1 MKIGK
6 GNFSAVFKGLCFS
19 VVVLALA
26 GISVR
31 AYSDET
37 PGGAAKTLPIKL
49 TPSALVAITGEGT
62 IVNFASSS
70 SAPRRAILT
79 EPVNKK
85 RLYIAASNETDWGTK
100 KAYLTLGEQED
111 ATRIDNN
118 GGLINGDASLND
130 GRTGIYDVLGRQVAV
145 LGENDLHFHS
155 PVGATPW
162 ILMLLLAGGYILP
175 KRKRLSEQK

>member
-1 MKIGK
+1 MLI
-6 GNFSAVFKGLCFS
+6 
-19 VVVLALA
+19 
-26 GISVR
+26 
-31 AYSDET
+31 
-37 PGGAAKTLPIKL
+37 LPL
-49 TPSALVAITGEGT
+49 LLPH
-62 IVNFASSS
+62 
-70 SAPRRAILT
+70 RAILT

-162 ILMLLLAGGYILP
+162 NLMLLLAGGYILP

>member
-70 SAPRRAILT
+70 SAPRRAH
-79 EPVNKK
+79 
-85 RLYIAASNETDWGTK
+85 
-100 KAYLTLGEQED
+100 
-111 ATRIDNN
+111 
-118 GGLINGDASLND
+118 
-130 GRTGIYDVLGRQVAV
+130 GR
-145 LGENDLHFHS
+145 
-155 PVGATPW
+155 
-162 ILMLLLAGGYILP
+162 
-175 KRKRLSEQK
+175 